1 MISAHSSEPRSP
13 ESIAWAY
20 LARVAEPPCAAV
32 IALVDDIGP
41 VEAAAAILIFTPILL
56 PIATTFGIDPVHF
69 GVIMVVNL
77 AMGMFTP
84 PVGLNL
90 FIASQIAGIG
100 IPQIARA
107 VIPFVI
113 ILLVDLTIISF
124 LPWLSLV
131 FTGR

>member
-1 MISAHSSEPRSP
+1 MF
-13 ESIAWAY
+13 
-20 LARVAEPPCAAV
+20 L
-32 IALVDDIGP
+32 
-41 VEAAAAILIFTPILL
+41 EAAAAILIFTPILL